1 MPPSVLKSKHLNLA
15 ARSSMRGFPTYRHSL
30 GASTKPGRPRPAS
43 LVANSPPRPPP
54 WGNEPSQRLCPTLLH
69 RSPQL
74 HIGAPQAPAPPTSET
89 IGLQIPQCHAS
100 GRTSFSGCTRRLL
113 LQTCYSCGGAVDYP
127 VPGKMELEAMS
138 RYTSPVNP
146 AVFPHL
152 TVVLL
157 AIGMFFTAWFFVYE
171 VTSTKYTRDIYK
183 ELLISLVASL
193 FMGFGV
199 LFLLLWVGIYV

>member
-1 MPPSVLKSKHLNLA
+1 MLDILRQVYVTKNPGSDSHYVA
-15 ARSSMRGFPTYRHSL
+15 FPVWIIE
-30 GASTKPGRPRPAS
+30 A
-43 LVANSPPRPPP
+43 
-54 WGNEPSQRLCPTLLH
+54 
-69 RSPQL
+69 
-74 HIGAPQAPAPPTSET
+74 GAPN
-89 IGLQIPQCHAS
+89 L
-100 GRTSFSGCTRRLL
+100 
-113 LQTCYSCGGAVDYP
+113 Y
-127 VPGKMELEAMS
+127 KMELEAMT

-171 VTSTKYTRDIYK
+171 VTSTKYTRDVYK

>member
-1 MPPSVLKSKHLNLA
+1 MATRKE
-15 ARSSMRGFPTYRHSL
+15 
-30 GASTKPGRPRPAS
+30 KPN
-43 LVANSPPRPPP
+43 V
-54 WGNEPSQRLCPTLLH
+54 Q
-69 RSPQL
+69 
-74 HIGAPQAPAPPTSET
+74 SELSNACAGGVYPVWE
-89 IGLQIPQCHAS
+89 IQFLS
-100 GRTSFSGCTRRLL
+100 GRR
-113 LQTCYSCGGAVDYP
+113 
-127 VPGKMELEAMS
+127 VPSPSKQLAMELESMS
-138 RYTSPVNP
+138 RYSSPVNP

-157 AIGMFFTAWFFVYE
+157 AIGVFFTAWFFVYE

>member
-1 MPPSVLKSKHLNLA
+1 MPF
-15 ARSSMRGFPTYRHSL
+15 AREHFLFRMN
-30 GASTKPGRPRPAS
+30 K
-43 LVANSPPRPPP
+43 
-54 WGNEPSQRLCPTLLH
+54 
-69 RSPQL
+69 
-74 HIGAPQAPAPPTSET
+74 APAPADVFFRWRSATY
-89 IGLQIPQCHAS
+89 A
-100 GRTSFSGCTRRLL
+100 
-113 LQTCYSCGGAVDYP
+113 

>member
-1 MPPSVLKSKHLNLA
+1 M
-15 ARSSMRGFPTYRHSL
+15 
-30 GASTKPGRPRPAS
+30 
-43 LVANSPPRPPP
+43 
-54 WGNEPSQRLCPTLLH
+54 E
-69 RSPQL
+69 
-74 HIGAPQAPAPPTSET
+74 
-89 IGLQIPQCHAS
+89 
-100 GRTSFSGCTRRLL
+100 
-113 LQTCYSCGGAVDYP
+113 
-127 VPGKMELEAMS
+127 ELEAMS

-157 AIGMFFTAWFFVYE
+157 AIGMFFTAWFFVPPSYE

-199 LFLLLWVGIYV
+199 LFLLLWVGIYVPTRQLHQVPAFVN

>member
-1 MPPSVLKSKHLNLA
+1 
-15 ARSSMRGFPTYRHSL
+15 
-30 GASTKPGRPRPAS
+30 
-43 LVANSPPRPPP
+43 
-54 WGNEPSQRLCPTLLH
+54 Q
-69 RSPQL
+69 
-74 HIGAPQAPAPPTSET
+74 
-89 IGLQIPQCHAS
+89 
-100 GRTSFSGCTRRLL
+100 
-113 LQTCYSCGGAVDYP
+113 
-127 VPGKMELEAMS
+127 ELEAMS

-157 AIGMFFTAWFFVYE
+157 AIGMFYE

>member
-1 MPPSVLKSKHLNLA
+1 
-15 ARSSMRGFPTYRHSL
+15 
-30 GASTKPGRPRPAS
+30 
-43 LVANSPPRPPP
+43 
-54 WGNEPSQRLCPTLLH
+54 
-69 RSPQL
+69 
-74 HIGAPQAPAPPTSET
+74 
-89 IGLQIPQCHAS
+89 
-100 GRTSFSGCTRRLL
+100 
-113 LQTCYSCGGAVDYP
+113 
-127 VPGKMELEAMS
+127 MS

-157 AIGMFFTAWFFVYE
+157 AIGMFFTAWFFVYPAGTPAPGWDGVGYE

>member
-1 MPPSVLKSKHLNLA
+1 MALGLLAPSPLPQVTPLHRAKVAL
-15 ARSSMRGFPTYRHSL
+15 FPQ
-30 GASTKPGRPRPAS
+30 GWEPRPFRYRGGRRRA
-43 LVANSPPRPPP
+43 RPT
-54 WGNEPSQRLCPTLLH
+54 W
-69 RSPQL
+69 
-74 HIGAPQAPAPPTSET
+74 TS
-89 IGLQIPQCHAS
+89 GL
-100 GRTSFSGCTRRLL
+100 GVRRR
-113 LQTCYSCGGAVDYP
+113 GG
-127 VPGKMELEAMS
+127 MELEAMS